1 MLISVGYYLHATK
14 TTCLLACFKIK
25 IGIQNRCK
33 TGTYARMASEP
44 VGTDMM
50 PSQRNECMCECE
62 PASQPADDDVDA
74 TTFPKSESYPNT
86 PNLMRR
92 LTKPPNEGEFVFV
105 DVFLKSAKEKIV
117 P

>member
-1 MLISVGYYLHATK
+1 MFAR
-14 TTCLLACFKIK
+14 LLQN
-25 IGIQNRCK
+25 QNRNSESLQN
-33 TGTYARMASEP
+33 GDIRAYDREP